1 WETTRQKQRCG
12 ADAATGAARPAS
24 SAVGVIALFPKPY
37 AASCLFCGP
46 LAVSRWT
53 TGIGLDAKYLRW
65 TSCQT
70 RLNLITR
77 RSKITWPPA
86 IVHDIPERLSRCVN
100 TILQAASVMPEP
112 RGKR

>member
-1 WETTRQKQRCG
+1 MQRDAQTRLYLFPDCPET
-12 ADAATGAARPAS
+12 
-24 SAVGVIALFPKPY
+24 GVIALFPKPY